1 MGPVVDVAVM
11 AGIIGPLA
19 LLVGVTLLLAAG
31 SMWSRRLRDTGETVQ
46 GTVTDAEVVDSD
58 AMNADHAVALAYRY
72 RYDGTTHEGH
82 DGVHPTTWDESDTP
96 TGSADAPAVP
106 SEYRE
111 GDVVSVTVEDVG
123 SEGDGVAKVEE
134 FTVFVDGAEMDEEL
148 DVEITEVKPK
158 FAFAEP
164 VEDT

>member
-1 MGPVVDVAVM
+1 VVDVAVM

-111 GDVVSVTVEDVG
+111 GDVVSVEVSPDFPDEGTVPDP
-123 SEGDGVAKVEE
+123 SFRATFRVAVPAIALIGLAAIAL
-134 FTVFVDGAEMDEEL
+134 GAWL
-148 DVEITEVKPK
+148 
-158 FAFAEP
+158 AL
-164 VEDT
+164 